1 MTSFVK
7 NILNTK
13 TTNLNIIKYTKNVNN
28 LKSDVLQLNQTG
40 LEVYSELLLSNLTI
54 NNEENRQENI
64 LSLNF
69 LRNIFLK
76 EDSIEE
82 ILLNIFALT
91 ILNENRIEARQFCSD
106 YLSSMSSDENITEN
120 KMKAVSLIIDCLVE
134 MKECLL
140 EIFPVEKQFFLTKL
154 FFNESNFIKVKSF
167 QCVNSILR
175 SDVGASKLLN
185 NIWDGINRWSPD
197 KQIII
202 LCSLIDYFIPFIT
215 GDDQLNIF
223 NKNDFWKLI
232 QLQLRSNDG
241 DRKSSIWILKK
252 TVDIFST
259 ENIDFQSEKSI
270 FFWNKKSSNE
280 LIDSWRCFF
289 TILENLDEKQSHLIL
304 PSFGLIKKINLL
316 DESWRLTLLQIVLK
330 HENSLVI
337 AWGVN
342 YVIENFNDLGKLQ
355 NDFLVNF
362 LEALNNTFLYSDD
375 KIKTKKIDLFFKK
388 IISNVLV
395 SMESVDWRPVPFY
408 HTFESLIKGEFSYED
423 LEIFFTRIVV
433 LASNVQNTFIRS
445 ALQTSFIQFLN
456 SKQDQFKSVKKL
468 SRIIE
473 GISKISENNILESFD
488 LTINVKSEELD
499 KLFEEK
505 FPEKIFSNILK
516 SLIKNNNANLLE
528 VRKFL
533 INKPLLKAYLNNNSE
548 EFIDK
553 RFDIYRKFNSIK
565 EIDYEILI
573 LEENLKINSS
583 NEITIKL
590 NTTAAVLFTSNDFLL
605 KYFGVKILKIISG
618 VDQVYDLPEIQESHK
633 KLLENLNLE
642 EIFTKITIP
651 ELYENRGLIYATFY
665 NSLSVIRM
673 SFIKFNFYENYEKLI
688 SDSLLYIELGGHG
701 ILSSVM
707 ECLQV
712 CFIY

>member
-1 MTSFVK
+1 MSSFVK
-7 NILNTK
+7 NLLNTK
-13 TTNLNIIKYTKNVNN
+13 TTSLNIIKYTKNVNN
-28 LKSDVLQLNQTG
+28 LKSDVLQLNQIG
-40 LEVYSELLLSNLTI
+40 LEVYSELLLTNLTLTD
-54 NNEENRQENI
+54 EENRQEII

-69 LRNIFLK
+69 LRNIFSSK
-76 EDSIEE
+76 ENPIIQET
-82 ILLNIFALT
+82 LLSIFALT
-91 ILNENRIEARQFCSD
+91 ILNENKTDSKKFCSE
-106 YLSSMSSDENITEN
+106 YLNSMSLDENITEN
-120 KMKAVSLIIDCLVE
+120 KMKAVSVIIDCLME
-134 MKECLL
+134 MDDNCLL
-140 EIFPVEKQFFLTKL
+140 DVFPVKKQLFLTKL

-167 QCVNSILR
+167 ECVKLILR
-175 SDVGASKLLN
+175 CDGSSKLLK
-185 NIWDGINRWSPD
+185 NIWEDLNRWSPD
-197 KQIII
+197 KKIII
-202 LCSLIDYFIPFIT
+202 LCSLVDYFIPFIT

-223 NKNDFWKLI
+223 KKEEFWKLI
-232 QLQLRSNDG
+232 QLLLRSDG
-241 DRKSSIWILKK
+241 DRKSSIWVHKR

-259 ENIDFQSEKSI
+259 ENIDFKSEKSI
-270 FFWNKKSSNE
+270 FVWGKNSSKE
-280 LIDSWRCFF
+280 LTESWRCFF

-330 HENSLVI
+330 HENSLVL

-342 YVIENFNDLGKLQ
+342 YVIENFNDLGKLE
-355 NDFLVNF
+355 NDFLVTF
-362 LEALNNTFLYSDD
+362 LEAINNTFLYSDD
-375 KIKTKKIDLFFKK
+375 KIKTQNFDLFFKN
-388 IISNVLV
+388 IISSVLV

-408 HTFESLIKGEFSYED
+408 HTFQSLIKGEFNYED

-445 ALQTSFIQFLN
+445 ALQTSFLQFLN
-456 SKQDQFKSVKKL
+456 SKQDQFKSIKKL
-468 SRIIE
+468 SQIIE
-473 GISKISENNILESFD
+473 GIAKISENDIWESFD
-488 LTINVKSEELD
+488 LTINVRSDELD

-505 FPEKIFSNILK
+505 FPEKILANILK
-516 SLIKNNNANLLE
+516 SLIKDNITNLQE

-533 INKPLLKAYLNNNSE
+533 FNKPLLKAYLNNNSE

-573 LEENLKINSS
+573 LEENLKIKSS

-590 NTTAAVLFTSNDFLL
+590 NTTAAELFCSNDFLL

-618 VDQVYDLPEIQESHK
+618 IDKVYGLPEIEESHK
-633 KLLENLNLE
+633 KLLENLILE

-651 ELYENRGLIYATFY
+651 ELSENRGLIYATFY

-673 SFIKFNFYENYEKLI
+673 NYIKINFIGNYEKLI

-712 CFIY
+712 